1 MFKKSERY
9 TKKSLNAAIEQI
21 YPMDANFG
29 GTVIYKPLQEVLEEK
44 LNKGYP
50 RHVFLLT
57 DGAVSN
63 IEGVLQL
70 IKNKT
75 NYCRVHSIGIGDGA
89 SFKLIEG
96 SARNGKGKFVMISD
110 QENPSAKIIELL
122 EVTLTPLITDLTLK
136 YDEKIVESIVPNPH
150 SLPYILKDDVIN
162 FYVNLKEQL
171 EK

>member
-1 MFKKSERY
+1 
-9 TKKSLNAAIEQI
+9 
-21 YPMDANFG
+21 
-29 GTVIYKPLQEVLEEK
+29 
-44 LNKGYP
+44 
-50 RHVFLLT
+50 
-57 DGAVSN
+57 
-63 IEGVLQL
+63 
-70 IKNKT
+70 
-75 NYCRVHSIGIGDGA
+75 
-89 SFKLIEG
+89 
-96 SARNGKGKFVMISD
+96 MISD